1 VILITPPGYAEKPAD
16 GYVALPSQT
25 YRGFVIL
32 RSNFK
37 SRSDADIQAAV
48 AHGKRVKIYPLGGSP
63 DSTTYVDVYD
73 KPFDATIPYDVTFFE
88 LLDRFVQAEPWLT
101 RDKVMIDLL
110 KTIGIEKGKPFKPDQ
125 KTRRI
130 LADAATEAQAVIAMK
145 YEAGFVPPFFEGGH
159 WAVPIPKETLEG
171 MGTEFADPNSYAID
185 GRAAMYAMAY
195 FSAKHLG
202 AGQFYLVAIHDGAGR
217 PLDGKKTYRLTVPG
231 NAPVKQ
237 YWSATAYDRQTH
249 ALIRETSRASIASN
263 TDSLQK
269 NPNGSLDIYFGP
281 KAPAGKESNWVP
293 TNGRDFEILFR
304 LYGPQ
309 KTFFDKAW
317 KLPDGEA
324 VR

>member
-1 VILITPPGYAEKPAD
+1 
-16 GYVALPSQT
+16 
-25 YRGFVIL
+25 
-32 RSNFK
+32 
-37 SRSDADIQAAV
+37 
-48 AHGKRVKIYPLGGSP
+48 
-63 DSTTYVDVYD
+63 VYD

-101 RDKVMIDLL
+101 RDKVMIDFL

-130 LADAATEAQAVIAMK
+130 LADAAREAQTVMAMK

-171 MGTEFADPNSYAID
+171 MGTAFADPNSYAID

-202 AGQFYLVAIHDGAGR
+202 AGQFYLVAIHDSAGR
-217 PLDGKKTYRLTVPG
+217 PLDGKKIYRLTVPA

-237 YWSATAYDRQTH
+237 YWSATAYDRRTH
-249 ALIRETSRASIASN
+249 ALIRETSRSSLASN
-263 TDSLQK
+263 TDGVQK
-269 NPNGSLDIYFGP
+269 NADGSVDIYFGRN
-281 KAPAGKESNWVP
+281 APAAKESNWVP
-293 TNGRDFEILFR
+293 TNGHDFEIVFR
-304 LYGPQ
+304 LYGPE
-309 KTFFDKAW
+309 KAFFDKAW
-317 KLPDGEA
+317 KLQDVEE